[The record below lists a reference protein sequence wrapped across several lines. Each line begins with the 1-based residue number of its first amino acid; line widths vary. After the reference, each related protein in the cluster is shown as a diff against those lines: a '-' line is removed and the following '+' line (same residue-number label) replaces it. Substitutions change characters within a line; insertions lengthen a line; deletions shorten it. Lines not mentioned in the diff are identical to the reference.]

1 MCEPLCKIIDLIEP
15 YLTHKTSIDSTIMDN
30 VKLALSAMYSPTA
43 GQDEKKLAT
52 NFLELFQKSPEAW
65 EVSHTLLSDPSQP
78 LEFRMF
84 ASQTLRSKA
93 TFDLLQLPEEAVLQ
107 LKNSMLDLLITYASK
122 DKLIRTQ
129 LSLAL
134 CQLALQF
141 LQWGNPMGDITSQ
154 LSSSPELLPAL
165 LEFLKILPEE
175 LTELN
180 KTPLTDDE
188 FNARTQLLISD
199 NVPHVL
205 LMLKNLSELG
215 TVTNGLLLEC
225 LNSWVKECPIESIL
239 TIDSLASLIF
249 KSLMDEDLFEKASEC
264 LCSVL
269 KETRDIDN
277 YHLIDALYKQ
287 LLQVHEFY
295 TSHPERLQDPE
306 IVSALTK
313 LYVEAGEAWN
323 VLIAK
328 NAEHFKPLVA
338 IILECSKYD
347 EDLDVVKY
355 TFFFWYQLKQML
367 TLPRFESL
375 KKVLLDIY
383 LELISVI
390 IKHLCYPLDQDDT
403 DLFHGDREQEDKF
416 KDFRYEMG
424 DVLKDCCA
432 VVGSQKALNVP
443 FQQVQ
448 TFLSQQLAQWQLLE
462 APLFS
467 MRVMAK
473 EVSPKENT
481 ILPVIMNM
489 LVQLPEHPKI
499 RYATTLVLGRYS
511 EWTAKHPEYL
521 EVQLNY
527 IIKGFESATQTERD
541 IFSATSQALMYFC
554 QDCSSLLVNYL
565 DQLFMVY
572 QQVQSH
578 LDVKSTY
585 DLVNGLA
592 HVIKD
597 LPDSEQYKAAETFLT
612 PTVSRLTQ
620 LSQNGSLQDD
630 SITSALHD
638 EAEVLSI
645 FFNILRCQSFEEPQF
660 PVANYFIDK
669 LYPLL
674 SQILQKFQKSL
685 KVSEHFVKIFKNVI
699 QGCSVF
705 LTPLLPQLTDLLH
718 EGFRETYFGCYLWVT
733 GVVIREFGDEVSTG
747 QTQNAVY
754 QFGLSQSALFFELL
768 KSNTELDIRDIPDV
782 IEDFFNMANDLLMY
796 FPAKVA
802 GNGQLM
808 SSILESGITSLT
820 TSEEHNPLMA
830 CVHFFVDYLSWGSQY
845 PPISFYEGDPAEVQQ
860 YVRQFLMAENNGQ
873 KLVTAV
879 VNGLIFKFY
888 NDPDGNDLLLKLLTV
903 TPDMEKALS
912 WLHQAV
918 SALPNVSEKEVQ
930 KLMNATAVALPNK
943 DNRRIRMSIKD
954 FVSWYTRKNVNSR
967 AAFA

>member
-1 MCEPLCKIIDLIEP
+1 ME
-15 YLTHKTSIDSTIMDN
+15 N
-30 VKLALSAMYSPTA
+30 VKQALAVMYSPTA
-43 GQDEKKLAT
+43 GQGEKKDAT
-52 NFLELFQKSPEAW
+52 AFLESFQKSPEAW
-65 EVSHTLLSDPSQP
+65 QVCHSLLSDPSQP

-84 ASQTLRSKA
+84 ASQTLKSKT
-93 TFDLLQLPEEAVLQ
+93 TFDLLQLPQDAILQ
-107 LKNSMLDLLITYASK
+107 LKDSMLNLLIIYASK
-122 DKLIRTQ
+122 EKLIRTQ

-141 LQWGNPMGDITSQ
+141 LQWENPMGDVTSQ
-154 LSSSPELLPAL
+154 LSTSPELLPAL

-199 NVPHVL
+199 NGANVL
-205 LMLKNLSELG
+205 LLLKNLSELG
-215 TVTNGLLLEC
+215 SVSNELLLEC
-225 LNSWVKECPIESIL
+225 LNSWIKECPIDSIL
-239 TIDSLASLIF
+239 TIDSLANLIF
-249 KSLMDEDLFEKASEC
+249 KSLIEDDLAEMASEC

-277 YHLIDALYKQ
+277 YLLIDALYKQ

-295 TSHPERLQDPE
+295 ASHPDKLQDPE
-306 IVSALTK
+306 LASALTK
-313 LYVEAGEAWN
+313 LYVEAGEAWS

-367 TLPRFESL
+367 TLSRYEEL
-375 KKVLLDIY
+375 KKVFLDIY
-383 LELISVI
+383 LELISVM
-390 IKHLCYPLDQDDT
+390 IKHLCYPLGQSDN

-416 KDFRYEMG
+416 KEFRYEMG

-443 FQQVQ
+443 FQQIQ
-448 TFLSQQLAQWQLLE
+448 SLLALQLAQWQLLE

-527 IIKGFESATQTERD
+527 IIKGFESTTQTERD

-565 DQLFMVY
+565 EQLFMVY

-597 LPDSEQYKAAETFLT
+597 LPESEQYKASEMFLA
-612 PTVSRLTQ
+612 PTVARLTE
-620 LSQNGSLQDD
+620 SYQNGSPDDD
-630 SITSALHD
+630 SVTTALHD

-645 FFNILRCQSFEEPQF
+645 FFNILRCQSFEEPEF
-660 PVANYFIDK
+660 PVAKFFMEKI
-669 LYPLL
+669 YPLL
-674 SQILQKFQKSL
+674 SQILQKFQNSL
-685 KVSEHFVKIFKNVI
+685 KVSEHVVKVFKNVI
-699 QGCSVF
+699 QGCSMY
-705 LTPLLPQLTDLLH
+705 LTPILPQISELLH
-718 EGFRETYFGCYLWVT
+718 NCFRSTYFGCYLWVT
-733 GVVIREFGDEVSTG
+733 GVIIREFGDEVNSA
-747 QTQNAVY
+747 QTQEAVY
-754 QFGLSQSALFFELL
+754 EFGLSQSALFFELL
-768 KSNTELDIRDIPDV
+768 KSNSGLNIRDIPDV
-782 IEDFFNMANDLLMY
+782 IEDFFNMANDLLMF
-796 FPAKVA
+796 FPEKVT
-802 GNGQLM
+802 GNAQLM
-808 SSILESGITSLT
+808 SSILEAGIASLV

-830 CVHFFVDYLSWGSQY
+830 CINFFVDYLSWGSQY
-845 PPISFYEGDPAEVQQ
+845 PPISFYEGDPAVVQQ
-860 YVRQFLMAENNGQ
+860 YVRQFLMADNHGQ
-873 KLVTAV
+873 QLVKVV

-888 NDPDGNDLLLKLLTV
+888 NDPNGNDLLLKLLTV
-903 TPDMEKALS
+903 TPDMDQAVS

-918 SALPNVSEKEVQ
+918 SALPNVSGKEVQ

-943 DNRRIRMSIKD
+943 DNRRVRMSIKD

-967 AAFA
+967 AGFS

>member
-1 MCEPLCKIIDLIEP
+1 
-15 YLTHKTSIDSTIMDN
+15 
-30 VKLALSAMYSPTA
+30 
-43 GQDEKKLAT
+43 
-52 NFLELFQKSPEAW
+52 
-65 EVSHTLLSDPSQP
+65 
-78 LEFRMF
+78 
-84 ASQTLRSKA
+84 
-93 TFDLLQLPEEAVLQ
+93 
-107 LKNSMLDLLITYASK
+107 
-122 DKLIRTQ
+122 
-129 LSLAL
+129 
-134 CQLALQF
+134 
-141 LQWGNPMGDITSQ
+141 MGDITSL
-154 LSSSPELLPAL
+154 LSTSPELLPAL

-180 KTPLTDDE
+180 KTPLTDEE
-188 FNARTQLLISD
+188 FNARTQMLISH

-205 LMLKNLSELG
+205 LLLKELSELG
-215 TVTNGLLLEC
+215 SAPNDLLLEC
-225 LNSWVKECPIESIL
+225 LNSWVKECPIDSIL
-239 TIDSLASLIF
+239 TIDSLANLIF

-295 TSHPERLQDPE
+295 AAHPDKMEDPE
-306 IVSALTK
+306 IVSGLTK

-328 NAEHFKPLVA
+328 NAEHFKPLVT
-338 IILECSKYD
+338 IILQCAKYD

-367 TLPRFESL
+367 TLARFEDL

-383 LELISVI
+383 LELISVM
-390 IKHLCYPLDQDDT
+390 IKHLCYPLTENDD

-443 FQQVQ
+443 FQQVH
-448 TFLSQQLAQWQLLE
+448 TLLAQQLAQWQLLE
-462 APLFS
+462 APLFG

-585 DLVNGLA
+585 DFVNGLT

-597 LPDSEQYKAAETFLT
+597 LPESEQYKASETFLA
-612 PTVSRLTQ
+612 PTVARLTQ
-620 LSQNGSLQDD
+620 LNQNGSPEDD
-630 SITSALHD
+630 SVTTALHD

-645 FFNILRCQSFEEPQF
+645 FFNIMRCQSFEEPEF
-660 PVANYFIDK
+660 PVAKVFMEK

-705 LTPLLPQLTDLLH
+705 LTPLLPQITELLH
-718 EGFRETYFGCYLWVT
+718 NGFRQTYFGCYLWVT
-733 GVVIREFGDEVSTG
+733 GVIIREFGDEVSTE
-747 QTQNAVY
+747 QTQEAVY

-768 KSNTELDIRDIPDV
+768 KSSSGLDIRDIPDV
-782 IEDFFNMANDLLMY
+782 IEDYFNMANDLLMF
-796 FPAKVA
+796 FPAKVT
-802 GNGQLM
+802 GNAHLM
-808 SSILESGITSLT
+808 SSIFEAGIASLR

-830 CVHFFVDYLSWGSQY
+830 CIHFFVDYLSWGSQY
-845 PPISFYEGDPAEVQQ
+845 PPISFYEGDPAVVQQ
-860 YVRQFLMAENNGQ
+860 YVKQFLVVDNHGQ
-873 KLVTAV
+873 QLVAVV

-888 NDPDGNDLLLKLLTV
+888 NDPDGNDLVLKLLTV
-903 TPDMEKALS
+903 TPDMEQAVS
-912 WLHQAV
+912 WLHEAV
-918 SALPNVSEKEVQ
+918 RGLPNVNEKEVQ

-943 DNRRIRMSIKD
+943 DNRRVRMSIKD

-967 AAFA
+967 AAFT